1 MELGNFLGK
10 LKGEKQSAPEQ
21 FLALILTDEVV
32 QAAVW
37 QVVNEVTEVVSI
49 GTPVEW
55 DGDTG
60 TTSELVTAVDATISS
75 ATEGIEDEPTGII
88 LGVPHSW
95 TDKNGLLGVKRE
107 FIKTISKELELKT
120 LGFVV
125 ITDSILSYLK
135 MQEGTPTTSILI
147 QVSRDE
153 LILVLVRLGR
163 IEGVE
168 TIGRSDD
175 VVTDVTEGIARFKVV
190 DNLPSRL
197 ILFNSMHSLD
207 DLIQNLLSVDWPA
220 EFNFLHTPKIEA
232 LPKDIAIR
240 ALTVAGGTEVAK
252 SLGFAISD
260 PVKKTEAPV
269 SPDVQD
275 MPSPADSAAVAG
287 GDSSTGDL
295 AESQVGTPKVGGVS
309 PLVDPD
315 TDLLSAAEIG
325 FSSVAPEP
333 TPKLDFIDRDDEP
346 EIDTPRTP
354 VPTRKPMKLPRITLP
369 HLHFQLPDIKR
380 HWWIIGGGLL
390 TLGVLIFWLV
400 WVMPRATLTI
410 TVVPKDLDQAVD
422 LTLSASDSSIDFVER
437 IVPAELQVVSET
449 GEKIAE
455 TTGKKTVGE
464 TATGEVTIYNRTSSP
479 KTFPKGTQLS
489 SGSLKFTLDSDVTVA
504 SKSAGSDYIDVPG
517 KVTAKLT
524 AGVIG
529 QDSNLPSGTEFT
541 IQNFG
546 KDSYIAK
553 NETALQGGSSE
564 EVQVVS
570 KDDQKNLVSDLI
582 QDLLDQLKTRE
593 STNSEPGTGVYL
605 IGDSAKTEDVTY
617 SAKIGEPAKNLTAN
631 LTLKV
636 VLLKYKT
643 EDVTTLVN
651 SAIDQAVPEG
661 YIRANLPSTV
671 DLTASSVSEDNQ
683 TVKGNAQVK
692 ISLLPVI
699 DSSLVKT
706 AIKGK
711 STRAIEPI
719 LLQAIPG
726 YLSTEVTL
734 TPRFIPPR
742 FISLPLNPNNLI
754 LKLTPSL

>member
-21 FLALILTDEVV
+21 FLALVLTDEVV

-75 ATEGIEDEPTGII
+75 ATEGIDDEPTGII

-269 SPDVQD
+269 SPDIQD
-275 MPSPADSAAVAG
+275 MPSPADPVSVPELDEVVAAEVGIDDAG
-287 GDSSTGDL
+287 
-295 AESQVGTPKVGGVS
+295 
-309 PLVDPD
+309 
-315 TDLLSAAEIG
+315 LLSAAEIG
-325 FSSVAPEP
+325 FTSVASEP

-346 EIDTPRTP
+346 EIDTPHP
-354 VPTRKPMKLPRITLP
+354 SAPTRKPMKLPRITLP

-390 TLGVLIFWLV
+390 TLGVLVFWLV

-410 TVVPKDLDQAVD
+410 TVVPKALDQAVD

-437 IVPAELQVVSET
+437 IVPAELEVVSET

-464 TATGEVTIYNRTSSP
+464 TSTGEVTIYNRTSSP
-479 KTFPKGTQLS
+479 KNFPKGTQLS
-489 SGSLKFTLDSDVTVA
+489 SGSLKFSLDSDVTVA
-504 SKSAGSDYIDVPG
+504 SKSAGSDYVDVPG

-524 AGVIG
+524 ASVIG

-570 KDDQKNLVSDLI
+570 KDDQKNLLSELI

-617 SAKIGEPAKNLTAN
+617 SAKIGEPAKNLTAS

-671 DLTASSVSEDNQ
+671 DLTASSVSDDNQ

-699 DSSLVKT
+699 DSSLVKST
-706 AIKGK
+706 IKGK
-711 STRAIEPI
+711 SARAIEPI

-726 YLSTEVTL
+726 YLSTEVAL

-742 FISLPLNPNNLI
+742 FVSLPLNPNNLI

>member
-260 PVKKTEAPV
+260 PVKKTEVPV

-275 MPSPADSAAVAG
+275 IPSPADPVSELDEVIEAEVSA
-287 GDSSTGDL
+287 D
-295 AESQVGTPKVGGVS
+295 
-309 PLVDPD
+309 D

-380 HWWIIGGGLL
+380 HWWIIGGGIL

-643 EDVTTLVN
+643 EDFTTLVN

>member
-75 ATEGIEDEPTGII
+75 ATEGIEDEPTGVI

-252 SLGFAISD
+252 SLGFTISD
-260 PVKKTEAPV
+260 PVKKAEVQVP
-269 SPDVQD
+269 PEVQD
-275 MPSPADSAAVAG
+275 IPSPAD
-287 GDSSTGDL
+287 L
-295 AESQVGTPKVGGVS
+295 S
-309 PLVDPD
+309 PSVDPEP
-315 TDLLSAAEIG
+315 DLLSAAEIG
-325 FSSVAPEP
+325 FTSLTPEST
-333 TPKLDFIDRDDEP
+333 TPKSDFIDPDDEP
-346 EIDTPRTP
+346 AIDTAPAP
-354 VPTRKPMKLPRITLP
+354 APTHKPIKLPRLTLP
-369 HLHFQLPDIKR
+369 HLHVQLTGIKR
-380 HWWIIGGGLL
+380 HWWITAGGLL
-390 TLGVLIFWLV
+390 TLGVLVFYLV
-400 WVMPRATLTI
+400 WVIPHATLTI
-410 TVVPKDLDQAVD
+410 AVEPKALDQAVD
-422 LTLSASDSSIDFVER
+422 LTLSASDSSIDFVDR
-437 IVPAELQVVSET
+437 IVPAELEVVSES

-464 TATGEVTIYNRTSSP
+464 TATGEVTIYNRTSAS
-479 KTFPKGTQLS
+479 KTFTKGTQLS
-489 SGSLKFTLDSDVTVA
+489 SGSLKFSLDSDVTVA

-524 AGVIG
+524 ASVIG

-605 IGDSAKTEDVTY
+605 IADSAKTEDVTY

-636 VLLKYKT
+636 VLLKYNT
-643 EDVTTLVN
+643 ADVTTLVN

-699 DSSLVKT
+699 DSQQIKT
-706 AIKGK
+706 ALKGK

-726 YLSTEVTL
+726 YLRTEVAL
-734 TPRFIPPR
+734 SPRFIPPR
-742 FISLPLNPNNLI
+742 FVSLPLNPNNLI